1 MAKITKSSLAQLA
14 QEMYVLIG
22 QEQKE
27 CIGGANSTYSQFGNS
42 FKEARVEDFVS
53 AQNPLSTQIGE
64 TENPYTSTML
74 FEAEDTHRQHD
85 IFATAFIEE
94 LDSAV
99 STSGGIGVA
108 DVDESG
114 SGGIGSGLIGSGGI
128 GSGGIEPGAVDNDP
142 LKVKYSKPSDAK
154 YISDKTMDALNSA
167 CGNAKEKE
175 ITITS
180 TARTPAQ
187 QAAAMYD
194 NICRTGVN
202 TQYSIYA
209 PAGDKVIGV
218 YNPNLSREENIRN
231 MTAKINEVGPSS
243 VSKHCADPSKVNVFD
258 IALSSIKN
266 VAELKAQFE
275 KQGARVLIE
284 NRCMHV
290 EIPQ

>member
-42 FKEARVEDFVS
+42 LKEARLKDFASV
-53 AQNPLSTQIGE
+53 QNPLSTQIGE
-64 TENPYTSTML
+64 TESPYASTML
-74 FEAEDTHRQHD
+74 FEAEDTQRQHD

-99 STSGGIGVA
+99 GTSGGIGVTDIDA
-108 DVDESG
+108 SVDG
-114 SGGIGSGLIGSGGI
+114 SGGIGSGLT

-202 TQYSIYA
+202 TQYGIYA